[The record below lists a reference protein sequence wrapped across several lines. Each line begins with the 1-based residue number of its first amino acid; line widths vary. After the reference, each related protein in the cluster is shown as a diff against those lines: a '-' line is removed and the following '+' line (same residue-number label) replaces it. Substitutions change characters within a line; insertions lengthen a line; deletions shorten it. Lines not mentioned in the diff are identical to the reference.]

1 MQAAENMPY
10 RCCGYLKRLP
20 SCVTLRIHAPDLK
33 YHLLQKMVL
42 LQVWWYILYFFISK
56 LIIVL
61 FACFNKKKQT
71 PAE

>member
-1 MQAAENMPY
+1 MRETTPTLEN
-10 RCCGYLKRLP
+10 RFFVKFGGK
-20 SCVTLRIHAPDLK
+20 
-33 YHLLQKMVL
+33 
-42 LQVWWYILYFFISK
+42 FFISK